1 MPSPSEAQ
9 NLDEDLVTLEE
20 ELREWWD
27 QRNSGLGGDDDD
39 SMGET
44 DLWGDLPEIDSK
56 TAAKVAPICEEHLDI
71 DFDMSM
77 IQEGGYKS
85 IDDFTGDLLPK
96 LREQISEGQTQDND
110 SE

>member
-1 MPSPSEAQ
+1 MVSPSEAQ
-9 NLDEDLVTLEE
+9 DLDEDLAGLED

-27 QRNSGLGGDDDD
+27 QKNSGLGGADDD
-39 SMGET
+39 SMGDT

-56 TAAKVAPICEEHLDI
+56 TAAQAAPICEEHLDI

-77 IQEGGYKS
+77 IQEGGYES
-85 IDDFTGDLLPK
+85 VDDFIDDLLPQ
-96 LREQISEGQTQDND
+96 LRERISDTQTQDDD